1 MLQVGNF
8 GIKVLS
14 WILEDYK
21 IDTLTEKAK
30 NIVTSLN
37 SS

>member
-21 IDTLTEKAK
+21 IDTYFNRE
-30 NIVTSLN
+30 S
-37 SS
+37 